1 MKIARLITAILVS
14 IFLFNTTYVLS
25 DNNNDFSKNRVEQAR
40 SIFKQIEK
48 GNWSLALK
56 KSKKINN
63 KMLSDLIYWLYLN
76 KKKNKCIL
84 FSSNTELFRKYLESI
99 LFFANPKK
107 IFYFVINRKE
117 SKTN

>member
-76 KKKNKCIL
+76 KKRIMQIFMIIKIL
-84 FSSNTELFRKYLESI
+84 LLKILIFQINLICNIYRNTK
-99 LFFANPKK
+99 
-107 IFYFVINRKE
+107 
-117 SKTN
+117 